1 MNLTLD
7 LTEITIAVIGIA
19 LNVIVGVVSS
29 KVLPYLRER
38 GLDKYAKSLVS
49 VALTLFSDGQG
60 AEKFEY
66 ALSRLE
72 ESRYG
77 KYFNEE
83 RLAEAVQA
91 AYVELCT
98 SLGVAPSMKK

>member
-1 MNLTLD
+1 MNLTFD
-7 LTEITIAVIGIA
+7 LTEIAIA
-19 LNVIVGVVSS
+19 LAGFALNLLVGVVSS

-49 VALTLFSDGQG
+49 VALTTFSDGQG

-72 ESRYG
+72 SSRYG

-83 RLAEAVQA
+83 RLAEAVQS
-91 AYVELCT
+91 AYVELCA
-98 SLGVAPSMKK
+98 SLGVAPSKKK

>member
-1 MNLTLD
+1 MNFTLD
-7 LTEITIAVIGIA
+7 LTEIAVAVVGIA
-19 LNVIVGVVSS
+19 LNVLVGVVSS
-29 KVLPYLRER
+29 KVVPYLRER

-49 VALTLFSDGQG
+49 VALTIFSEGQG

-72 ESRYG
+72 ASRYG
-77 KYFNEE
+77 KYFDED
-83 RLAEAVQA
+83 RLGEAVQA
-91 AYVELCT
+91 AYVELCA